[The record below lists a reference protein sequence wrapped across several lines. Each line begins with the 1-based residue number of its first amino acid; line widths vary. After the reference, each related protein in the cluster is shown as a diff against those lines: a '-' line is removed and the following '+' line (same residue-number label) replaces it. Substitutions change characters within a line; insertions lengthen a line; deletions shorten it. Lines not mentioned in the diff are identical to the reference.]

1 MLAESRAVD
10 GVSIG
15 FSTKSY
21 FGHEQITQWLRQLTD
36 WNNSESIGAFVVP
49 AQPSIERAIQT
60 APEWLLVG
68 AQDCSAFPA
77 GSQTGEVSA
86 ELLSE
91 IGVDFVEL
99 GHAERRA
106 LGEDDRVIAQK
117 VAQAQQHG
125 LDVLLCVGEESPSS
139 PATAA
144 KLCLRQIEASQVA
157 PASVT
162 IAYEPIWAIGAEQP
176 APTGHIRETIAGI
189 NHALGSAGP
198 RVIYGGT
205 AGPGLLAEIYP
216 EARGLFL
223 GRRAHNPK
231 AFLQVLTE
239 AHAVVHST
247 P

>member
-1 MLAESRAVD
+1 MLAKSKAVN

-21 FGHEQITQWLRQLTD
+21 FGHDQITRWLRQLAD
-36 WNNSESIGAFVVP
+36 WDHSESVDAFVAP
-49 AQPSIERAIQT
+49 SMPSIEQATQT
-60 APEWLLVG
+60 APEWLFVG

-77 GSQTGEVSA
+77 GSHTGEVSA

-106 LGEDDRVIAQK
+106 LGEDDRVIARK
-117 VAQAQQHG
+117 VAQAQKHG

-139 PATAA
+139 PETAA
-144 KLCLRQIEASQVA
+144 QLCLRQIEASQVA

-205 AGPGLLAEIYP
+205 AGPGLLAKIYP

-223 GRRAHNPK
+223 GRRAHTPE
-231 AFLQVLTE
+231 AFLQVLSE
-239 AHAVVHST
+239 AHAVVNST